1 MTREALTESYWP
13 KEAGEIREITLPE
26 LLRGAAA
33 AKPDQLALV
42 HGAADPAERREWTY
56 AEFLADAE
64 AAARALLG
72 RYQPGD
78 RIAIWAPNSA
88 EWVILQQAIAM
99 AGMIVVAAN
108 PAYRSTE
115 LEYMLKQSQ
124 AKALFYAGEYRGTQ
138 LRDILDEVVPTTP
151 ELKDLYCLDRWDDFL
166 STAASETALP
176 TVAPR
181 DPVQIQYTSGT
192 TGSPKG
198 ALLHHMGIVN
208 EATLVGERAGNAEA
222 GGVCINA
229 MPMYHIG
236 GGAVTELQT
245 ISAHGTYVVVPAF
258 DPALILEL
266 FETYGGTHGLFV
278 PTMLLAL
285 LEHPDR
291 AAHDLSSITT
301 LWTGAAPVPEALIRR
316 VTEEFGCRTTILFG
330 QTEMHGV
337 THQTRVTDSPQ
348 DQANSVG
355 QPVPELEVKV
365 VDLLSNE
372 VVPIGEQGEILCRG
386 YQVMLEYFQNPQAT
400 KATISDDG
408 WLRMGD
414 IGVMDDRGFVKIT
427 GRVKEMIIR
436 GGMNIYPREIEELLF
451 DHPAISEAV
460 VTGVPHEKWGEEVA
474 AVLRLKSGLEMP
486 SAAEL
491 KGWCRERIAAHKT
504 PARWYVTANYPMT
517 ASGKIQKYI
526 LAKNI
531 IEGESEDL
539 IELQLDLPAQVSKEA
554 SA

>member
-1 MTREALTESYWP
+1 MTREALTESYWT
-13 KEAGEIREITLPE
+13 KEAGEVREITLPE
-26 LLRGAAA
+26 LLREATA

-42 HGAADPAERREWTY
+42 HGAADLAERREWTY
-56 AEFLADAE
+56 AEFLADVE
-64 AAARALLG
+64 AAARALLV

-108 PAYRSTE
+108 PAYRSSE
-115 LEYMLKQSQ
+115 LEYMLRQSH

-138 LRDILDEVVPTTP
+138 LRDILDEVVPKSP
-151 ELKDLYCLDRWDDFL
+151 DLKDIFCLDAWGDFL
-166 STAASETALP
+166 STTDLSAPLP
-176 TVAPR
+176 EVEPR

-208 EATLVGERAGNAEA
+208 EATLVGERAGNDGE

-266 FETYGGTHGLFV
+266 FETYRGTHGLFV

-285 LEHPDR
+285 LDHPDR
-291 AAHDLSSITT
+291 GTRDLSSITT
-301 LWTGAAPVPEALIRR
+301 LWTGAAPVAEALIRR
-316 VTEEFGCRTTILFG
+316 VTGEFKCRTTILFG

-337 THQTRVTDSPQ
+337 ISQTRVTDSPE
-348 DQANSVG
+348 DQASSVG
-355 QPVPELEVKV
+355 QPLPELEVKV

-372 VVPIGEQGEILCRG
+372 AVPIGEQGEILCRG
-386 YQVMLEYFQNPQAT
+386 YQVMLEYFQNPAAT
-400 KATISDDG
+400 TATISNDG

-414 IGVMDDRGFVKIT
+414 IGVMDERGFIKIT

-436 GGMNIYPREIEELLF
+436 GGMNIYPREIEDLLF
-451 DHPAISEAV
+451 DHPAVNEAV
-460 VTGVPHEKWGEEVA
+460 VTGIPHEKWGEEVA
-474 AVLRLKSGLEMP
+474 AVLRLKPGSEMP
-486 SAAEL
+486 TGIEL

-531 IEGESEDL
+531 VAGETEDL
-539 IELQLDLPAQVSKEA
+539 IELQLD
-554 SA
+554 